1 MTLINGTLPKCEQKI
16 LLAKKNSVRFTLVST
31 IKNKKRGNI
40 KNKNKNT

>member
-1 MTLINGTLPKCEQKI
+1 MTLINGTLPKCEQKN

-40 KNKNKNT
+40 KNKK